1 MSPLESLVEGSN
13 LYRVIIKGENHLSEI
28 LHTTVGDLLEEKARI
43 QPDIEAVV
51 YADRG
56 LRWSYHEFNQL
67 CRQAAKGFM
76 NLGINKGDHI
86 AIWASNTPE
95 WLVIQF
101 STGKMGAVLV
111 TVNTNYRSAELE
123 YLLRQSDSQTI
134 ILMEEFRGASYI
146 DMLYEIC
153 PELKSSEPGKLKS
166 AKLPFLKNVIVLGEN
181 SYPGTYSWQD
191 IMEKGKEVEDKDL
204 DQRLST
210 LSPHDVINMQYT
222 SGTTGF
228 PKGVM
233 LTHSNIVNNG
243 YNIAGCMRLGNEDRL
258 CIPVPFF
265 HCFGCVLGVLACVS
279 VGATMVPLQEFDPRQ
294 VLKTVQ
300 DEKCT
305 GLHGVPTMFISE
317 LNLPDFDQY
326 DLSHLRTGI
335 MAGSNCPIEVM
346 KGVMDKMGADEI
358 TIAYGQTESSPV
370 ITQTRTH
377 DPIELK
383 VETVGKSLPNVE
395 VKIVEPGS
403 NREVP
408 YGVQGELCTRGYHV
422 MKGYY
427 KNEEATRL
435 AIDDEGWLHT
445 GDLAVMD
452 EHGYCRITGR
462 LKDMI
467 IRGGENIYP
476 REIEEFL
483 YSHPKV
489 LDVQVIGIP
498 DEVYGEEVMAWII
511 LKEGQTATSEEIREY
526 CTGKIS
532 RHKIPRYIEFTDSYP
547 MTASGKIQ
555 KFRLREQAKQT
566 AIPKK

>member
-1 MSPLESLVEGSN
+1 M
-13 LYRVIIKGENHLSEI
+13 
-28 LHTTVGDLLEEKARI
+28 LHTTVGELLEEKARI
-43 QPDIEAVV
+43 QPQVEAVV

-67 CRQAAKGFM
+67 CRQAAKG
-76 NLGINKGDHI
+76 LIELDIKKGDHI

-95 WLVIQF
+95 WLVSQF

-111 TVNTNYRSAELE
+111 TVNTNYRTSELE
-123 YLLRQSDSQTI
+123 YLLKQSDSQTI

-153 PELKSSEPGKLKS
+153 PELKSCKPGELKS
-166 AKLPFLKNVIVLGEN
+166 SKLPCLKNVIVLGEN
-181 SYPGTYSWQD
+181 SYPGTYSWGN
-191 IMEKGKEVEDKDL
+191 IVEMGKNVEDVKL
-204 DQRLST
+204 EERLSS

-243 YNIAGCMRLGNEDRL
+243 YNIAGCMRLTSEDRL

-279 VGATMVPLQEFDPRQ
+279 VGATMVPLQDFDPRK
-294 VLKTVQ
+294 VLQTVQ

-326 DLSHLRTGI
+326 DLSTLRTGI

-346 KGVMDKMGADEI
+346 KGVMEKMGADEI

-383 VETVGKSLPNVE
+383 VETVGKALPNVE

-403 NREVP
+403 DREVP
-408 YGVQGELCTRGYHV
+408 SGVQGELCTRGYHV

-427 KNEEATRL
+427 KNEEATKL
-435 AIDDEGWLHT
+435 SIDHESWLHT

-555 KFRLREQAKQT
+555 KFRLREQAKET
-566 AIPKK
+566 AIPKMK